1 MTKTATARHSGNLG
15 DTLAALPALKEFNA
29 KTGKKII
36 FYLVIGQKAFYYKGA
51 KHPVK
56 DTGGDN
62 VMLNKYM
69 FDMAKP
75 LLMKQP
81 FIEDVREWKG
91 EEVEINLDIIRET
104 FVNMPYGSIS
114 RWYFYIYP
122 DLACDLADKWLTV
135 PSTKKDLA
143 KRKIIINRTQRYL
156 NPLIDYKFLKK
167 YEEHLIFAGVPKEH
181 ELFCKK
187 YKIDIPL
194 LKVNN
199 FLELAQAIK
208 QCKVFLGNQSQAF
221 QLAEGQKTPRIV
233 ELCYFAP
240 NVIPFGK
247 NGYDFYGQKSLE
259 YYVEKLFNEKG

>member
-1 MTKTATARHSGNLG
+1 MTKTTSARHSGNIG
-15 DTLAALPALKEFNA
+15 DLWASLPALKEYHT

-36 FYLVIGQKAFYYKGA
+36 LYLVIGQEAFYYKGA
-51 KHPVK
+51 THPTK
-56 DTGGDN
+56 NEMGIE
-62 VMLNKYM
+62 VMLNSYM
-69 FDMAKP
+69 FNMAKP
-75 LLMKQP
+75 LLMEQY
-81 FIEDVREWKG
+81 FIRDVREWKG
-91 EEVEINLDIIRET
+91 QRVDINLDIIRET

-122 DLACDLADKWLTV
+122 DLACDLGNQWLFV
-135 PSTKKDLA
+135 PFTRKDLA
-143 KRKIIINRTQRYL
+143 KGKIIINRTQRYQ

-167 YEEHLIFAGVPKEH
+167 YKEHLIFAGVPKEH
-181 ELFCKK
+181 EEFCKA
-187 YKIDIPL
+187 YKIEMPL

-259 YYVEKLFNEKG
+259 YYVDKLFNQ